1 MLYKD
6 NIIVIG
12 ASTGGPKVLFDIFS
26 KLPPVNAAVLIVQH
40 IIPRY
45 DANFAACLNSMTNMK
60 VVLAGDGNILEKG
73 TVFVAPAGV
82 HLSLEQ
88 NTYITL
94 LQGKKVNY
102 CCPSIDVAMKSLV
115 KTGTGTIVGIV
126 LTGMGKDGA
135 HGITHIKKIGGL
147 TIAQDK
153 ASSVIYGMP
162 MEARSTGNVDYVLSA
177 GDIGQKL
184 VELVGPACP

>member
-12 ASTGGPKVLFDIFS
+12 ASTGGPKVLFEIFS

-45 DANFAACLNSMTNMK
+45 DANFAACLNSTTNMK
-60 VVLAGDGNILEKG
+60 VVLAGDGNVLEKG

-115 KTGTGTIVGIV
+115 KPGTGTIVGIV

-162 MEARSTGNVDYVLSA
+162 MEARATGNVDYVLSA

-184 VELVGPACP
+184 VELVGSACP

>member
-1 MLYKD
+1 
-6 NIIVIG
+6 
-12 ASTGGPKVLFDIFS
+12 
-26 KLPPVNAAVLIVQH
+26 
-40 IIPRY
+40 
-45 DANFAACLNSMTNMK
+45 
-60 VVLAGDGNILEKG
+60 
-73 TVFVAPAGV
+73 
-82 HLSLEQ
+82 
-88 NTYITL
+88 
-94 LQGKKVNY
+94 
-102 CCPSIDVAMKSLV
+102 MKSLV